1 MITKGVNLT
10 VEEWVTVGNSLAEA
24 ISARQN
30 AVLKFNTALRTGSC
44 NEVQQRKYP
53 KYAKRAEQE
62 IQAISEVLEKILNA
76 TFPEDV

>member
-1 MITKGVNLT
+1 MITKGVYLT

-30 AVLKFNTALRTGSC
+30 AVIKFNVALRKGNC
-44 NEVQQRKYP
+44 NEEQTKKYP
-53 KYAKRAEQE
+53 KYSKRAEQE

-76 TFPEDV
+76 TFPEDE

>member
-30 AVLKFNTALRTGSC
+30 AVIKFNVALRTGNC
-44 NEVQQRKYP
+44 NEQQQKKYP
-53 KYAKRAEQE
+53 QYAKMAEQE
-62 IQAISEVLEKILNA
+62 IQAISDVLEKILNA
-76 TFPEDV
+76 TFPEDE